1 MKLGKLSFEF
11 LGVFRLNFFFVLF
24 CYTENHIF
32 EDERRRSSTSNGFCF
47 CLSFSWLFHTKFGIS
62 FFKYGFFFRPKQTT
76 PMECKNCAP
85 KINSLDPGIL
95 LASLKVSYAVP
106 QLLPSVAEKAL
117 DLANELSPKQYL
129 GPQRKLKKKV

>member
-1 MKLGKLSFEF
+1 
-11 LGVFRLNFFFVLF
+11 
-24 CYTENHIF
+24 
-32 EDERRRSSTSNGFCF
+32 
-47 CLSFSWLFHTKFGIS
+47 
-62 FFKYGFFFRPKQTT
+62 
-76 PMECKNCAP
+76 MECKNCAP